1 MSASVALVFVAVVLV
16 VLCIALAMAIRA
28 APRGATG
35 GATSGATG
43 GATGGA
49 AETAE
54 LEVNFGPRAPLIDPK
69 AVRGATAAALRA
81 VPGFAPASGSDP
93 RIRDIA
99 SRFGLAPGAVASLR
113 TMELSRLA
121 GPASHRARSDPRLGR
136 EFSAA
141 RREGPEALVAAAHRA
156 RVPPMAALRAAG
168 DGPPTEAELA
178 VVGAADIG
186 SRIAGEA
193 TRARATA
200 FEHEVGA
207 VLRAQHI
214 EFRTEDDLRAAATAA
229 GAPPP
234 ALTPDFL
241 IDGRRG
247 ADGTLSPVTFRGRPL
262 RWVDA
267 KNYPGTG
274 HRLTAAKLVATAAK
288 YHAAFGPGAF
298 VFAGGI
304 MRGYDPAPDNASV
317 VGFVSSAS
325 N

>member
-1 MSASVALVFVAVVLV
+1 MSAGVALVFIAVALV
-16 VLCIALAMAIRA
+16 VLCIALAMAVTA
-28 APRGATG
+28 ARRGAMG
-35 GATSGATG
+35 GASSD
-43 GATGGA
+43 
-49 AETAE
+49 AES
-54 LEVNFGPRAPLIDPK
+54 EVNFGPRAPLIDPA
-69 AVRGATAAALRA
+69 AVRGATAAALRD
-81 VPGFAPASGSDP
+81 VPGFGPAGRNHP

-99 SRFGLAPGAVASLR
+99 TRFGLAPGAVASLR

-141 RREGPEALVAAAHRA
+141 RRAGPEALVAAAQRA
-156 RVPPMAALRAAG
+156 RVPPMAALRVAG
-168 DGPPTEAELA
+168 DGQPTAAELA

-214 EFRTEDDLRAAATAA
+214 EFRTEDDIRAAATAA

-247 ADGTLSPVTFRGRPL
+247 ADGTLSPVTFRGQPL

-274 HRLTAAKLVATAAK
+274 HRLTAAKLVTTAAK

-304 MRGYDPAPDNASV
+304 ARGYDPAPGNASV
-317 VGFVSSAS
+317 VGFVSSAGD
-325 N
+325 